1 MTNQEIFS
9 LITEKR
15 EKIEK
20 LTDFTTFVL
29 NKEVV
34 ELQNEIENL
43 QAQCTH
49 DYQNRL
55 CKYCGKEG
63 L

>member
-9 LITEKR
+9 LVTEKK
-15 EKIEK
+15 EKIKK

-29 NKEVV
+29 NKEVI

-43 QAQCTH
+43 QAQCMH
-49 DYQNRL
+49 DYQNGL
-55 CKYCGKEG
+55 CKYCGKEE

>member
-9 LITEKR
+9 LVTEKR

-20 LTDFTTFVL
+20 LTDFATFVL
-29 NKEVV
+29 NKEVI
-34 ELQNEIENL
+34 ELQNEIEKL

-49 DYQNRL
+49 DYQNGL
-55 CKYCGKEG
+55 CKYCGKEE